1 MSYYTNNIPPVLSH
15 QDLNRYYPSD
25 LVDAEV
31 AVSPCTTTQWHE
43 PVPDYTNSRIAL
55 PISTESVDPNC
66 CSIQSVC
73 SVHPSPVKR
82 SDVIDP
88 ELAVQTVRS
97 NVCKHRT
104 TNEDAKLD
112 NRASAADWGVS
123 SAIYAPA
130 NHDLINES
138 RVVPFLG
145 SAVWGQAYW
154 NQFAVLTHN
163 TPNPV
168 GVPFNSSLGFEYWDL
183 QHPSSLASFLSPNLN
198 GTQRSKYTSHG
209 VADSNIGINS
219 KPESGEHG
227 CFVRGFE
234 QGNSNVYSGHGSKC
248 EGDFK
253 TDDLPISWP
262 NALNLTPGFLPS
274 SNQLLPNSTKLFDPP
289 DRSARSVPSQW
300 TNGMQTFACVTNN
313 EDVRIAKTI
322 NQEDVKAFETS
333 SCGLKHSDKVDS
345 VDIEDR
351 SRFQQ
356 VTGSLELGESDCRF
370 ICPRSR
376 PDFQYASSGS
386 PNEHNANITDGCFNP
401 TVGHQR
407 SPILPA
413 GSVNLATM
421 TLQER
426 RKQRRIRT
434 TFTSSQLKELERAFQ
449 ETHYPDI
456 YTREDIALRI
466 DLTEARVQVWFQNRR
481 AKFRKL
487 ERSVQPVSRSNPP
500 ELQLMVVPD
509 TTSTFEQDGSLK
521 HNKKE
526 QHPDQFTHAIYDSKV
541 VFRQSSDRIKSDDYS
556 GVDGGSPVPQAPTYQ
571 SLLNKSESTEAIHGS
586 ASIAPPNSSDG
597 STMYL
602 QSFSDTDY
610 THSSINALTQNWTAS
625 PANLL
630 ANKLTFGSL
639 TSTQLDDA
647 YSRSIDDPFVVGVHP
662 LHRLSQTCMQVDKL
676 LGQNLSE
683 ISGSKVD
690 RRRSHLR
697 R

>member
-1 MSYYTNNIPPVLSH
+1 MSYYTNNIPPVLNH

-25 LVDAEV
+25 LVDADV
-31 AVSPCTTTQWHE
+31 AASPCTTTQWHD
-43 PVPDYTNSRIAL
+43 PVPDYTSSRIAL
-55 PISTESVDPNC
+55 PLSTESVDPNC
-66 CSIQSVC
+66 CSIQSVY
-73 SVHPSPVKR
+73 SVHPASVKR

-112 NRASAADWGVS
+112 NRASATNWGVS

-163 TPNPV
+163 NPTPV
-168 GVPFNSSLGFEYWDL
+168 GVPFNSSLGLEYWDL

-198 GTQRSKYTSHG
+198 GAQRSKYTSHG
-209 VADSNIGINS
+209 VTDSTIGTSS
-219 KPESGEHG
+219 KPESGEQAS
-227 CFVRGFE
+227 FIRGFE

-248 EGDFK
+248 DDDFK
-253 TDDLPISWP
+253 ADDLPIPWP

-274 SNQLLPNSTKLFDPP
+274 SSQLLTNSTKVFDQP
-289 DRSARSVPSQW
+289 DRSSRSVPSQW
-300 TNGMQTFACVTNN
+300 TNGTQTFACATNN
-313 EDVRIAKTI
+313 EDVRIANGI
-322 NQEDVKAFETS
+322 NQEDLKAFENT
-333 SCGLKHSDKVDS
+333 SCGLKHPDKGNS
-345 VDIEDR
+345 VDTESR

-356 VTGSLELGESDCRF
+356 VTGSLELGESADCRLRGSNLLSYEKKYLDERVKDVHSEVEAYRIGGQMF
-370 ICPRSR
+370 S
-376 PDFQYASSGS
+376 QSLSKLTASVYMLKRFDV
-386 PNEHNANITDGCFNP
+386 NDG
-401 TVGHQR
+401 
-407 SPILPA
+407 
-413 GSVNLATM
+413 
-421 TLQER
+421 
-426 RKQRRIRT
+426 
-434 TFTSSQLKELERAFQ
+434 
-449 ETHYPDI
+449 D
-456 YTREDIALRI
+456 
-466 DLTEARVQVWFQNRR
+466 QNRR

-500 ELQLMVVPD
+500 ELQLMVVPE
-509 TTSTFEQDGSLK
+509 TTSTFEPDGSLK

-526 QHPDQFTHAIYDSKV
+526 QQSDQFAHAIYDSKEV
-541 VFRQSSDRIKSDDYS
+541 LRQPSDRIKSDDYP
-556 GVDGGSPVPQAPTYQ
+556 GVDGGSPVPQAPIYQ

-597 STMYL
+597 SAMYL
-602 QSFSDTDY
+602 QSFSDADY
-610 THSSINALTQNWTAS
+610 THSPINALTQHWTTS
-625 PANLL
+625 PAHLL

-639 TSTQLDDA
+639 TSNQLDDA
-647 YSRSIDDPFVVGVHP
+647 YHGSNEDPFVVGVHP